1 MKKDAVQSFLFNI
14 KKCFWE
20 VSITDR
26 RLLLQIQLFT
36 SESNVLTLDPKF

>member
-26 RLLLQIQLFT
+26 RLLLQIQHFI
-36 SESNVLTLDPKF
+36 SGSKVSTLDATF